1 MIEICSQMREFVNF
15 AQDAVAGNGK
25 NSIARL
31 GKQESRYSA
40 FSISAAT
47 DGDSVG
53 KLRRSAASK
62 NANNIVRTKFRD
74 AVAQMFG
81 GADKIPES
89 VRAAMNMQD
98 YEKGK
103 PLTADR
109 ILDVYAAI
117 KEHISGLKNA
127 ALNDGTLRAIDVAD
141 TAADQFVEK
150 FKARC
155 TPPPMQNT
163 APGRL
168 IPDHS
173 GRDDGG
179 VCLQGTW
186 DLRQDHSSPGNNPG
200 RLRTRVASCAGD
212 AGGVQSGFQ
221 GKVHDFRR
229 A

>member
-155 TPPPMQNT
+155 TPPPSAVT
-163 APGRL
+163 ASNLKRTL
-168 IPDHS
+168 LLCAANIL
-173 GRDDGG
+173 DDGKA
-179 VCLQGTW
+179 QGGKEAIKEFAKE
-186 DLRQDHSSPGNNPG
+186 LH
-200 RLRTRVASCAGD
+200 SCA
-212 AGGVQSGFQ
+212 VLTF
-221 GKVHDFRR
+221 V
-229 A
+229 